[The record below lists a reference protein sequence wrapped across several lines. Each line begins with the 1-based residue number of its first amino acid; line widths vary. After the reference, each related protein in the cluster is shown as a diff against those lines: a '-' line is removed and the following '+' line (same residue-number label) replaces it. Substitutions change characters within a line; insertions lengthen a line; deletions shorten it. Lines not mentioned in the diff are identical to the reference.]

1 MGGAIMAWA
10 KTKSTDE
17 LLGLL
22 QWIADRR
29 RYRAACGVYNS
40 AASSQDNAAE
50 IAALEE
56 LSRRGVL
63 GGDALC

>member
-1 MGGAIMAWA
+1 MACI
-10 KTKSTDE
+10 KSKSTDD
-17 LLGLL
+17 LLTLL

-40 AASSQDNAAE
+40 AASAQDNAAE
-50 IAALEE
+50 IAALAE
-56 LSRRGVL
+56 LSHRGVL

>member
-1 MGGAIMAWA
+1 MAWIKA
-10 KTKSTDE
+10 KSTDD
-17 LLGLL
+17 LLTLL

-29 RYRAACGVYNS
+29 RYRRACRISDPVAS
-40 AASSQDNAAE
+40 AQDNAAE
-50 IAALEE
+50 IAALAE

>member
-1 MGGAIMAWA
+1 MAWIEI
-10 KTKSTDE
+10 KTTDD
-17 LLGLL
+17 LLTLL

-40 AASSQDNAAE
+40 AVSSQDNAAE
-50 IAALEE
+50 IAALAE

>member
-1 MGGAIMAWA
+1 MAWIEI
-10 KTKSTDE
+10 KTTDD
-17 LLGLL
+17 LLTLL

-40 AASSQDNAAE
+40 ALSCDDTAAE
-50 IAALEE
+50 IAALAE
-56 LSRRGVL
+56 LARRGVL

>member
-1 MGGAIMAWA
+1 MAWIEI
-10 KTKSTDE
+10 KTTDD
-17 LLGLL
+17 LLTLL

-50 IAALEE
+50 IAALAE
-56 LSRRGVL
+56 LARRGVL